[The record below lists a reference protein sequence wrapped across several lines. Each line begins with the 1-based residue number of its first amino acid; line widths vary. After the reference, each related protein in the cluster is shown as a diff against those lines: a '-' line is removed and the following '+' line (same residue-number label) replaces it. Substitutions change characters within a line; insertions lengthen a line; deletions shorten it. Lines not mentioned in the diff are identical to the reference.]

1 MGQEQFI
8 AIMPYICSDLVGM
21 ITTKN
26 NITENE
32 AITKLYASKLYAL
45 LEQEDTK
52 LWQYSTDMLYS
63 LFEQEEKM
71 GTITFPDV

>member
-8 AIMPYICSDLVGM
+8 ALMPYISSDLVGM
-21 ITTKN
+21 IATKN
-26 NITENE
+26 NITEDE
-32 AITKLYASKLYAL
+32 AITKLYASKLYDL

-63 LFEQEEKM
+63 LFEQEETT
-71 GTITFPDV
+71 GNITFPDV